1 MAWEL
6 RSTRVYGSRHERFVK
21 TLGEAREA
29 VAKDI
34 AKRGREGA
42 RITCEDREKKV
53 VYYQLEK
60 SEH

>member
-1 MAWEL
+1 M
-6 RSTRVYGSRHERFVK
+6 K